1 MLNYYYGFFAINEIK
16 VPTKDRRFNITQL
29 HRQLTMLLTV
39 TSEAIALL
47 NRQVSIQGLIESF
60 LNKLGHHPV
69 ERDYT
74 IDQNNFPDYLN

>member
-1 MLNYYYGFFAINEIK
+1 MS
-16 VPTKDRRFNITQL
+16 
-29 HRQLTMLLTV
+29 LTV